1 MARKRNKKPA
11 KYIIRHGSL
20 QHQTSFRRF
29 SVWLRAG
36 LIVLVNSHLAH
47 VSEAAR
53 TRWEN
58 GELFLAPK
66 AEPEPSI
73 RTNAE
78 VVDAQYLYANAGQI
92 PVSREDRQR
101 FVDWRG
107 RFGYD
112 AAEQMIGEFL
122 SRKREFDMRA
132 QYGW

>member
-1 MARKRNKKPA
+1 MARKRTTKPR
-11 KYIIRHGSL
+11 KYTIQHGKL
-20 QHQTSFRRF
+20 QHQTSARRF
-29 SVWLRAG
+29 TVWLRAG

-47 VSEAAR
+47 VSGTAR

-66 AEPEPSI
+66 AEPGPSI

-78 VVDAQYLYANAGQI
+78 VVDAQYIYANGGEI
-92 PVSREDRQR
+92 KVSREERIHFAELR
-101 FVDWRG
+101 FQLGDL
-107 RFGYD
+107 
-112 AAEQMIGEFL
+112 AEQLIGDYL

>member
-1 MARKRNKKPA
+1 MARKRTTKPR
-11 KYIIRHGSL
+11 KYTIQHGKL
-20 QHQTSFRRF
+20 QHQTSARRF
-29 SVWLRAG
+29 TVWLRAG

-47 VSEAAR
+47 VSDAAR

-66 AEPEPSI
+66 AEPGPSI

-78 VVDAQYLYANAGQI
+78 VVDAQYIYANGGEI
-92 PVSREDRQR
+92 KVSREERIHFAELR
-101 FVDWRG
+101 FQLGDL
-107 RFGYD
+107 
-112 AAEQMIGEFL
+112 AEQLIGDYL

>member
-1 MARKRNKKPA
+1 MARKRNFKPR
-11 KYIIRHGSL
+11 KYTIQHGKL

-47 VSEAAR
+47 VSDAAR

-58 GELFLAPK
+58 GELFLAPI
-66 AEPEPSI
+66 AEPTPSI

-78 VVDAQYLYANAGQI
+78 VVDAQYIYANGGEI
-92 PVSREDRQR
+92 KVSREERIHFAELR
-101 FVDWRG
+101 FQLGDL
-107 RFGYD
+107 
-112 AAEQMIGEFL
+112 AEQLIGDYL